1 MSLINRYILSTF
13 GRIFLLS
20 LAAFAGLYLLIDF
33 FERVDDF
40 IEYRA
45 TPYQYIFYFLG
56 KVPLIVS
63 QVAPLA
69 VLMGVFMTLGG
80 LSRNNELNAL
90 RASGIS
96 LVRIATPLLGV
107 ALLISVAVL
116 TIVEYV
122 VPITTRQT
130 NYILET
136 ELKGR
141 QQQTF
146 RRDRIWLREGQNLI
160 HVRLAVPEEG
170 LMRGVTFYQVDE
182 EFGLRRRLDAD
193 LGRYQGGGRWLFE
206 EVVERTFDSDS
217 GELATLTFDR
227 ERAIPFARVPDDF
240 RAPTQKNVEL
250 GFRELRRAVRRL
262 HAEGYDAT
270 RYRVD
275 MHSRLAVPFASL
287 IMALLGIPFALQK
300 GRGASFASGIAI
312 TIGIGAAFH
321 IINATITA
329 FGYSAVLPPLFAA
342 WSANLLFGMLG
353 VWLLL
358 SSRQ

>member
-13 GRIFLLS
+13 GRIFFLS

-33 FERVDDF
+33 FERVDNL

-45 TPYQYIFYFLG
+45 TPYQYLVYFLG

-96 LVRIATPLLGV
+96 LLRIAAPLLGV
-107 ALLISVAVL
+107 ALLISGSVL
-116 TIVEYV
+116 IIVEYV
-122 VPITTRQT
+122 VPISTRQST
-130 NYILET
+130 YVMET
-136 ELKGR
+136 ELRGKTR
-141 QQQTF
+141 QIF
-146 RRDRIWLREGQNLI
+146 RRDRIWFREGQNLI
-160 HVRLAVPEEG
+160 HVRLAIPEEG
-170 LMRGVTFYQVDE
+170 LMRGITIYEVDE
-182 EFGLRRRLDAD
+182 EFGMRRRLDAD
-193 LGRYQGGGRWLFE
+193 LALYENGRWTFE
-206 EVVERTFDSDS
+206 EITERTFDPLS
-217 GELATLTFDR
+217 GELAELTFAPRGDL
-227 ERAIPFARVPDDF
+227 PFGRTPEDF
-240 RAPTQKNVEL
+240 RAPAQKNVEL
-250 GFRELRRAVRRL
+250 GFRELRQTVARL
-262 HAEGYDAT
+262 RAEGYDAT

-300 GRGASFASGIAI
+300 GRGTSFASGIAI

-329 FGYSAVLPPLFAA
+329 FGYSAVLPPLLAA

-353 VWLLL
+353 IWLLL
-358 SSRQ
+358 STRQ